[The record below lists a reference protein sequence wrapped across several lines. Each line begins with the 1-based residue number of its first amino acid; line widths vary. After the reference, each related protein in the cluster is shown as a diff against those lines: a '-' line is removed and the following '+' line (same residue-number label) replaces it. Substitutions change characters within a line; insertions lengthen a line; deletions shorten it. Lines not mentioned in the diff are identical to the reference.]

1 MVELVI
7 SDIDGVLTDSSI
19 NIGES
24 GELFKSF
31 DVKDG
36 HGIVNWN
43 ERDGKAF
50 VVVTARMS
58 DAVEHRTAELGI
70 SEVYQGVDDK
80 RERVAHIADQR
91 DVSLN
96 DTAYIGDDISDL
108 GAMDLVGKACCP
120 ADAVL
125 EVKQMCDYV
134 SDRHGGDGA
143 VRDIL
148 SHLGAESKPT
158 VGVIPAR
165 YGSTR
170 FPGKP
175 LADIDGKPMIQ
186 HVYERATRASEL
198 DRVIVATDDERIQ
211 EAVTA
216 VGGEAMMTEQ
226 DHETGTDRVAEVARQ
241 VQAEHVVNIQGDE
254 PLIDPAVIDAV
265 VRALQQHSPRVATPV
280 TPIEDESVLDDPNT
294 VKVVTDTRGRAL
306 YFSRSKIPSRGESGD
321 VDKHIGLYGFE
332 TDFLLTYVSMEST
345 LEGLE
350 DLEQLR
356 ILENGYEIRTVRT
369 DYDGP
374 EINVE
379 SDIPLAEK
387 KLHNEHDS

>member
-1 MVELVI
+1 MYLGMLRSISHHRIMVELVI

-96 DTAYIGDDISDL
+96 DT
-108 GAMDLVGKACCP
+108 
-120 ADAVL
+120 
-125 EVKQMCDYV
+125 EQMCDYV